1 MVDSDEEQWRE
12 RVQVKRKDEA
22 ILRSR
27 ASGLRWSSTASLAK
41 QGSTAVTGR
50 RKRRRLQLC
59 V

>member
-22 ILRSR
+22 ILQAR
-27 ASGLRWSSTASLAK
+27 ASGLRWSGMASPAK
-41 QGSTAVTGR
+41 QGSTAATGR
-50 RKRRRLQLC
+50 RKRRRPQLH